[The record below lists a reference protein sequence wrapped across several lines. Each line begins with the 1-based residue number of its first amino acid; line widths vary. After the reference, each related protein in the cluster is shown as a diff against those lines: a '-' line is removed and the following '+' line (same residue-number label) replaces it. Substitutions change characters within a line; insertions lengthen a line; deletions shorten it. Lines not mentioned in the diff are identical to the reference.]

1 MNVAHQEIGISLRK
15 FFISH
20 FFFKYLLSTDIA
32 NPKSNKRNAGF
43 TQEERDGFSELLKSV
58 NLTDGFRH
66 KNPDVKG
73 AYTFWTYLANA
84 RKKNI
89 GW

>member
-1 MNVAHQEIGISLRK
+1 
-15 FFISH
+15 
-20 FFFKYLLSTDIA
+20 LSTDIA

-73 AYTFWTYLANA
+73 AYTFWTYMANA